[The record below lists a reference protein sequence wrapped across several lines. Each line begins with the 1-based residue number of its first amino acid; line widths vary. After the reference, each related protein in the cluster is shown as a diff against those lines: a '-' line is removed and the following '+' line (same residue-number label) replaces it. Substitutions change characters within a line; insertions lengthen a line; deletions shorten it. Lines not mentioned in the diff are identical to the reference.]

1 MPLTRY
7 VTAIHE
13 HHNHWHMRKCKW
25 IFKTKWLWIQIWSYR
40 LILSFNMNLLSHD
53 STLRNVTVISVAGKY
68 LGQMG
73 ITPADTTDNSGCK
86 RFQRY
91 NVNYVMGT
99 HTHSLPSSTRS
110 LSNKMV
116 SPPYCILCSDCRS
129 EWMY

>member
-1 MPLTRY
+1 
-7 VTAIHE
+7 
-13 HHNHWHMRKCKW
+13 
-25 IFKTKWLWIQIWSYR
+25 
-40 LILSFNMNLLSHD
+40 MNLLPHD
-53 STLRNVTVISVAGKY
+53 STLRNVTVFSITGKY

-99 HTHSLPSSTRS
+99 QTHSVSSTTHS

-116 SPPYCILCSDCRS
+116 SPPCCILLCSIVIVGVSECTSQRS
-129 EWMY
+129 AEHLAWK